1 MSLQVRNLLGVSHV
15 VTEAS
20 LGQRPLPVGRQP
32 AEHTAAWAYE
42 SDGSWKGGKSKGV
55 PEHYSYELMDWS
67 WKGGGKSAGGKPSE
81 HYLDWSWKGGGKSAA
96 GKPSEHHELDLS
108 WKGGKSAAGKWDPRS
123 WEGKGCWG
131 GAGSVWW
138 GGAGPTVTEVFDEE
152 PQYNYGPGPTVTEVF
167 DEPLP
172 HYRAGPT
179 VTEVFDE
186 PHYGAGPRVT
196 EITEET
202 TRPSARRAAQMAPL
216 PPPPL
221 CRAIRVRMWS
231 RLLHLLA
238 LDQCQSPQRLRVGEL
253 RQEL

>member
-81 HYLDWSWKGGGKSAA
+81 HYLDWSWKGGGKSQ
-96 GKPSEHHELDLS
+96 PES
-108 WKGGKSAAGKWDPRS
+108 PRS
-123 WEGKGCWG
+123 TTSWTCHGRAE
-131 GAGSVWW
+131 SLQLEN
-138 GGAGPTVTEVFDEE
+138 GPKVFDEE

-196 EITEET
+196 EITE
-202 TRPSARRAAQMAPL
+202 
-216 PPPPL
+216 
-221 CRAIRVRMWS
+221 
-231 RLLHLLA
+231 
-238 LDQCQSPQRLRVGEL
+238 
-253 RQEL
+253 